1 MRRIIIA
8 LATFGAFLSAAA
20 TSAFAQGAAPD
31 LKGTWTGKGK
41 VVVLG
46 SGDHHPGSQALT
58 DPARVR
64 EIETT
69 HVVDGQDGRVAW
81 GRSSSNVADKKEPF
95 AWAIASDNK
104 TIVGADVDGYF
115 RITLVS
121 PDRIEKCYTHNGSGP
136 TRSVV
141 ATCYMMDRVKR

>member
-1 MRRIIIA
+1 MRRIIVAWA
-8 LATFGAFLSAAA
+8 LLSAAA
-20 TSAFAQGAAPD
+20 TSVHAQGAVPD

-46 SGDHHPGSQALT
+46 SGDHHPGAQAPT

-64 EIETT
+64 ELETT
-69 HVVDGQDGRVAW
+69 HVVEGQDGRVAW

-104 TIVGADVDGYF
+104 TIVGADLDGYF
-115 RITLVS
+115 RITLLAR
-121 PDRIEKCYTHNGSGP
+121 DRIEKCYVHNGLGP
-136 TRSVV
+136 TKSVV
-141 ATCYMMDRVKR
+141 ASCVVMTRAKR